1 MFERQIQDK
10 RGKIQGRKIRAL
22 LFALASVLF
31 YLSAAQAEPLPIE
44 GGLSDPTEPPPNYQA
59 KLENN
64 PAGEVAGEP
73 GRRWLLTST
82 LVSPQRRIAV
92 MNGQAVKPGDVVDGV
107 TVLDIALATVRLRD
121 TQGEFSVTMQ
131 PAAVKTP
138 SGRTP
143 TPQP

>member
-1 MFERQIQDK
+1 MYKKQRT
-10 RGKIQGRKIRAL
+10 GIRAIL
-22 LFALASVLF
+22 LTLTVLPF
-31 YLSAAQAEPLPIE
+31 YLAAAHAELLPGE

-59 KLENN
+59 KLENS
-64 PAGEVAGEP
+64 PAGEVASEP
-73 GRRWLLTST
+73 GRHWLLTST

-92 MNGQAVKPGDVVDGV
+92 MNGQAVKPGDIVDGV

>member
-1 MFERQIQDK
+1 VFEQ
-10 RGKIQGRKIRAL
+10 QGREKRKGRRIGVF
-22 LFALASVLF
+22 LFALCSLC
-31 YLSAAQAEPLPIE
+31 LPAAHAELLPGE

-59 KLENN
+59 KLDNN
-64 PAGEVAGEP
+64 PGEVAGGP
-73 GRRWLLTST
+73 GRHWLLTST
-82 LVSPQRRIAV
+82 LISPQRRIAV
-92 MNGQAVKPGDVVDGV
+92 MNGQSVKPGDIVDGV
-107 TVLDIALATVRLRD
+107 TVLEIALATVRLRD